1 VISCTHPIVI
11 IYTTKFW
18 ICGMSDVY
26 VCSEMEKETCWESL
40 KIYRILN
47 GSFLI
52 QILKKW
58 VHGTTKNLEPLVS
71 SVHYLSFKHSY

>member
-1 VISCTHPIVI
+1 MTSCTHPIVI
-11 IYTTKFW
+11 IYITKFR

-52 QILKKW
+52 QILMNW

-71 SVHYLSFKHSY
+71 SVLYLQS

>member
-1 VISCTHPIVI
+1 
-11 IYTTKFW
+11 
-18 ICGMSDVY
+18 MSDVY

-58 VHGTTKNLEPLVS
+58 IHGTTDNLEPLVS
-71 SVHYLSFKHSY
+71 SVHYLQS